1 MISIERTSE
10 RKVANSGEFSCYAM
24 HQADRIEESRR
35 LLEGGYPMSEQHAA
49 ADHDHDEHDH
59 DHEHEHHDEHDEH
72 EHQHDDHDHDHEH
85 GGHGGHGHEHGKV
98 DADLYGN
105 KAGLRAVQI
114 STAGMLLVSIIQ
126 FAIALFG
133 GSAGLFADALH
144 NLGDVFTTVAL
155 WIAFVISN
163 RAANRRY
170 TYGYYRSE
178 DLAGIF
184 IVLVI
189 IASAV
194 AGAVESILKLTS
206 GAVPTQLYLS
216 MAAALVGVAGNELLA
231 QYKISVGT
239 RINSVPL
246 IADGQHSR
254 IDGLTSLAAFVG
266 LIGVALGFPLADPIA
281 GLVITAVILT
291 VVYSTTRSVLQR
303 LLDAVDPRLIPSILT
318 IASKVP
324 GVEAVTEPRARWIGH
339 TLHVSLN
346 IEVDPELKLADAHA
360 IAEEVRHRLV
370 HEVKGLS
377 EAIIHTDPSS
387 HGGDFHQL
395 MAHHQQEAQRP
406 LIER

>member
-1 MISIERTSE
+1 MQEPESE
-10 RKVANSGEFSCYAM
+10 
-24 HQADRIEESRR
+24 H
-35 LLEGGYPMSEQHAA
+35 HH
-49 ADHDHDEHDH
+49 DHDHDEHQHSHDDHEEHEHDHDGHDHDGH
-59 DHEHEHHDEHDEH
+59 DHEH
-72 EHQHDDHDHDHEH
+72 
-85 GGHGGHGHEHGKV
+85 GHGGHGHEHGRV

-114 STAGMLLVSIIQ
+114 STAGMFLVAAIQ
-126 FAIALFG
+126 FAIAAIG

-144 NLGDVFTTVAL
+144 NLGDVLTTVAL
-155 WIAFVISN
+155 WIAFVLSN
-163 RAANRRY
+163 RAANHRY
-170 TYGYYRSE
+170 TYGYYRAE

-194 AGAVESILKLTS
+194 AGAVESIQKLTTGS
-206 GAVPTQLYLS
+206 VPTQLYLS
-216 MAAALVGVAGNELLA
+216 MAAALIGVAGNEILA
-231 QYKISVGT
+231 QYKISVGK

-246 IADGQHSR
+246 MADGQHSR
-254 IDGLTSLAAFVG
+254 IDGLTSLAAFIG
-266 LIGVALGFPLADPIA
+266 LVGVALGFPLADPIA

-303 LLDAVDPRLIPSILT
+303 LLDAVDPRLIPSILS

-339 TLHVSLN
+339 TLHVTLN